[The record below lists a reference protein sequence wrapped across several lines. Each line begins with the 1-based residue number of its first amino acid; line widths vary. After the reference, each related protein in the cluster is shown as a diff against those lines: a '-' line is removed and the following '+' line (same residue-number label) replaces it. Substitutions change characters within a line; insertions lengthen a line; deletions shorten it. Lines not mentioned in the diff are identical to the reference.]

1 MEERVA
7 NVVDYV
13 NLPAVLLNKL
23 TTTTK
28 NFGQN
33 KIWILFMAFSG
44 PDNPRLSL
52 TSICT
57 FPKWQYL
64 QNFTVIGVGNNISLK
79 YLGEVKVISKDFN
92 CHGVIS
98 LPV

>member
-1 MEERVA
+1 
-7 NVVDYV
+7 
-13 NLPAVLLNKL
+13 
-23 TTTTK
+23 
-28 NFGQN
+28 
-33 KIWILFMAFSG
+33 MAFSG

-64 QNFTVIGVGNNISLK
+64 QNFAGIGVGNNISLK

-92 CHGVIS
+92 CRGVIP
-98 LPV
+98 LPI